1 MSISKRLYTL
11 TLIPLLLSLVLISY
25 IVFQMISFESSSNE
39 DVAYLLDVKE
49 FNSQLISAEQTLD
62 TYGYNPSEASRQKA
76 LTQVV
81 STKEVIQLVEPNI
94 RTDEQQRWFD
104 QAKDKFTRWEQI
116 TTEAL
121 QAEDLNEVQRQAS
134 RTSGMLNDVFMLQ
147 RESQAWYDGKVAS
160 QQQEIQNLI
169 TFAIIAGAVLIV
181 LSIFATTRLTTR
193 IAKPIKELSEQA
205 NQVADGD
212 LTTKVDAPEV
222 AKDEV
227 DQLKQAFKVMIDNL
241 TSTLHSVQRIGNN
254 VNEFSTKLN
263 NEMEGLSET
272 SEQVSVSTDELA
284 DGSQSISNDI
294 QDVAVLME
302 KMNDHFEKNTE
313 TSQQASND
321 STQALTS
328 VKNGQTAIQD
338 QRTVMDQHNQSIQN
352 VEQSVRQFIKYTDE
366 IEKTINLVNDISE
379 QTNLLALN
387 AAIEAARAGE
397 HGKGFAVVADEVRKL
412 AEQSTSATNEISNM
426 VSQIKSGVT
435 IIEEEM
441 QETVQLTDQQHQSL
455 NASENSFKDIRQHV
469 DMIYQRLTALA
480 KDMSESKEQSS
491 QVTSS
496 IQNISAITEETA
508 AGTEEIS
515 ASAEE
520 QRHAFEKLKE
530 EANQLEGLVSQLNEQ
545 LTHFKM
551 KE

>member
-11 TLIPLLLSLVLISY
+11 TLIPLILSLVLISY

-49 FNSQLISAEQTLD
+49 LNSQLISAEQTLD

-94 RTDEQQRWFD
+94 RTEEHKRWFD

-193 IAKPIKELSEQA
+193 IAKPIKELSAQA

-338 QRTVMDQHNQSIQN
+338 QRTVMNQHNQSVQN

-455 NASENSFKDIRQHV
+455 NASENSFKDIRQHI

-480 KDMSESKEQSS
+480 KDMSASKEQSA

-530 EANQLEGLVSQLNEQ
+530 EANYLERMVSELNQQLA
-545 LTHFKM
+545 HFKLND
-551 KE
+551 